1 MTDFWFLLFLGFY
14 GHFCAEKRFFGLFL
28 AIFVPK
34 NPKNAKIKNLPHK
47 SLELLIYYVWC
58 DFWPKKM
65 IFGRLDT
72 ILVIFQKS
80 RFKSQFSIET
90 FRNFHSLL
98 DNEKIFLQAVKSF
111 WFLWRSTLKY
121 FKTEKSPKK
130 YLDPPPIALTLF

>member
-1 MTDFWFLLFLGFY
+1 MRKIIFPKVSNKVRKRFLLFLGFY

-34 NPKNAKIKNLPHK
+34 NPKNAKIKNLSHK

-90 FRNFHSLL
+90 PLFPKLWPHITRQRKNIFTSGKKLL
-98 DNEKIFLQAVKSF
+98 IP
-111 WFLWRSTLKY
+111 LKEY
-121 FKTEKSPKK
+121 FKI
-130 YLDPPPIALTLF
+130 L